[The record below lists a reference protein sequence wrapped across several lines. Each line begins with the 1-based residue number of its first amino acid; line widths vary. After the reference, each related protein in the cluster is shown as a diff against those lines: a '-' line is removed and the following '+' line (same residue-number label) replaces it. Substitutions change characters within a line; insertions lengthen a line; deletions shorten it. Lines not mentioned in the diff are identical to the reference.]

1 MATSQGPFKWTD
13 DKCFQEVKCSLE
25 LRNCD
30 SSADKLKLYESVRRC
45 PDRCIY
51 NPGRGIWSGVERS
64 GKTGQGKESLI
75 STFACY
81 FTAAAG
87 V

>member
-30 SSADKLKLYESVRRC
+30 SSADKLKLYESVRRG
-45 PDRCIY
+45 PNRCIY
-51 NPGRGIWSGVERS
+51 NPGQGI
-64 GKTGQGKESLI
+64 
-75 STFACY
+75 
-81 FTAAAG
+81 
-87 V
+87 